1 MKLKKTAAVGVI
13 ATVACALAVPASA
26 NSEFSYM
33 EPVAAGAKLK
43 VLATSGDTFGGVLF
57 PGIPDGLGVLRDGK
71 NAVILIGHELSAAN
85 PVAAGIS
92 RANGAASGAT
102 VSALNLDLATQ
113 TVTASRDLPSSVVWY
128 DYANKKV
135 STTPT
140 APAGAAAKDEY
151 GTPTHTKAL
160 NRFCSAH
167 VSQPGALSYRAK
179 GKDGTY
185 TTYGYTGPAFFTGE
199 EGGDESRGFVLNTD
213 GQLVQLPK
221 LGLAAWENFLPNP
234 DSGRATV
241 VMGNEDGSATDSQLF
256 MYVGQKETTGEWYEK
271 AGLTNGQLYVASVNG
286 NGSDNDIRKNAVK
299 GAASMVSFNA
309 INTDVNGKEQNIQ
322 ARNLGTEFAR
332 VEDGAWDPKN
342 PNIYYFV
349 TTESNKDKGA
359 TAPNPATP
367 TVSRDGGALWKMTFV
382 DVKNPL
388 AGATITMLLDGTEA
402 PYLSKPDNIEVDGF
416 GNVLI
421 QEDPGNNDLVA
432 RMVAYRIADGK
443 LATVTKFKSEY
454 FAVGA
459 KQFITKDEES
469 SGVTDVTDIVRTGK
483 DDKNAYYIYDAQ
495 IHATAQAARPDLAG
509 NTAAAAGLAQSIE
522 GGQVYLLTIPD
533 WNAVYAGQ

>member
-1 MKLKKTAAVGVI
+1 MKLKKTAAIGVI
-13 ATVACALAVPASA
+13 ATAACALAVPASA

-33 EPVAAGAKLK
+33 EAVASGAQLK

-57 PGIPDGLGVLRDGK
+57 PGIPDGIGVLRDGK
-71 NAVILIGHELSAAN
+71 NATIFLTHELSAAN
-85 PVAAGIS
+85 ATAAGIS
-92 RANGAASGAT
+92 RANGAASAAT
-102 VSALNLDLATQ
+102 VSALNLD
-113 TVTASRDLPSSVVWY
+113 TASKSITAARDMLSSVVWY
-128 DYANKKV
+128 DYATK
-135 STTPT
+135 SASSTPT

-167 VSQPGALSYRAK
+167 MAQPGELSYRVK
-179 GKDGTY
+179 GKNGEF

-199 EGGDESRGFVLNTD
+199 EGGDESRGFVMNTE
-213 GQLVQLPK
+213 GELVQLPK
-221 LGLAAWENFLPNP
+221 LGLAAWENFLVNPN
-234 DSGRATV
+234 SGRATV

-256 MYVGQKETTGEWYEK
+256 MYVGQKETEGKWYEK

-299 GAASMVSFNA
+299 GAATMVSFNP

-322 ARNLGTEFAR
+322 ARSLGTEFAR

-342 PNIYYFV
+342 PNVYYFV

-367 TVSRDGGALWKMTFV
+367 TVSRDGGALWRMTFV

-402 PYLSKPDNIEVDGF
+402 PYLSKPDNIEVDGA

-443 LATVTKFKSEY
+443 LATVTKFKNEY

-469 SGVTDVTDIVRTGK
+469 SGVTDVTDILRTSK
-483 DDKNAYYIYDAQ
+483 NDKNSYYVYDAQ
-495 IHATAQAARPDLAG
+495 IHATPTAARPDLAG
-509 NTAAAAGLAQSIE
+509 NKAAAAALAQSIE
-522 GGQVYLLTIPD
+522 GGQVYLLTIPNWD
-533 WNAVYAGQ
+533 AVYAG

>member
-71 NAVILIGHELSAAN
+71 NAVILVGHELSAAN
-85 PVAAGIS
+85 SVAAGIS
-92 RANGAASGAT
+92 RANGAAAGAT

-128 DYANKKV
+128 DYANKKA
-135 STTPT
+135 SSTPT
-140 APAGAAAKDEY
+140 SPADAAAKDEY
-151 GTPTHTKAL
+151 GTPTHTKTL

-179 GKDGTY
+179 GKDGKY

-469 SGVTDVTDIVRTGK
+469 SGVTDVTDILRKGK
-483 DDKNAYYIYDAQ
+483 DDTNAYYIYDAQ

-522 GGQVYLLTIPD
+522 GGQVYLLTIPNWD
-533 WNAVYAGQ
+533 AVYAGQ